1 MSDLA
6 LQLMSV
12 KRATKQNHDLNVDR
26 VESGDENE
34 EADGTTNVCL
44 TMLTAMQRNN

>member
-1 MSDLA
+1 MFLE
-6 LQLMSV
+6 
-12 KRATKQNHDLNVDR
+12 RATKQNHDLNVDR

-34 EADGTTNVCL
+34 EADGTANLCL